1 MSWIRDGFWH
11 RYASN
16 YHSVHKSFLE
26 RLVEPHYRILDI
38 GCGTG
43 ILAISSLLLGAQHAV
58 AVDIDP
64 DAVRIARE
72 NAMQNGVCP
81 V

>member
-1 MSWIRDGFWH
+1 MSWIGDGFWH

-16 YHSVHKSFLE
+16 YHSVHKSPGKTGRTSLS
-26 RLVEPHYRILDI
+26 DI
-38 GCGTG
+38 GYRMRYRDT
-43 ILAISSLLLGAQHAV
+43 AISSLLLGAQHAV

-64 DAVRIARE
+64 DAVKLHGEPCKMAS
-72 NAMQNGVCP
+72 CP